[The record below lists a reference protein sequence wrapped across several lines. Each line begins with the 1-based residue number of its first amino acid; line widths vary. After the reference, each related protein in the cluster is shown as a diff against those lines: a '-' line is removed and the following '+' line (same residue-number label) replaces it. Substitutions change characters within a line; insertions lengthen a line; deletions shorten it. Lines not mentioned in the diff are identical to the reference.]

1 VQGGLFWVVFLWTIC
16 RPAPLP
22 QSTWIDIFV
31 IDIRWNVKAMGR
43 IVIDIFVDMV
53 VCAADDALP
62 VNRLTTRLQSSTP
75 TLAPSRAALIH
86 LWDV

>member
-62 VNRLTTRLQSSTP
+62 ASRLTTLLKSSSF
-75 TLAPSRAALIH
+75 TLAFPRAVHIH